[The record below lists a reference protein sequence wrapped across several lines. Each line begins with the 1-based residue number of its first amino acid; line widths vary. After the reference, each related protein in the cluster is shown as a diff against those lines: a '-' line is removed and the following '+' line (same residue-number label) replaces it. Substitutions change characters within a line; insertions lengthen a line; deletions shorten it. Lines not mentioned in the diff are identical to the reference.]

1 MMKSRRVLTR
11 ARLLR
16 QSRDASA
23 DPRQSRGFTLVV
35 RPLLITLGLCSVKA
49 AEHGSCRNILLLLR
63 TRRLTNKTSHLLL
76 PLSLAVVSLYG
87 RHVPILTK
95 VAGHT
100 CAASGVGVSPS
111 AQTDTNEI
119 AYKQKRGTQ
128 DRRQRGRLMLLL
140 IANNVARVRLQLVVY
155 SAVLR
160 LLRKLVRQ
168 ASHVVTGSP
177 PPGGR

>member
-16 QSRDASA
+16 QSRGASA

-35 RPLLITLGLCSVKA
+35 RPLLITLGLCSVTA
-49 AEHGSCRNILLLLR
+49 AEHGSCRNILLLR
-63 TRRLTNKTSHLLL
+63 TRRQTNKTSHLLL
-76 PLSLAVVSLYG
+76 PLSLTVVSLYG